1 MAKKSID
8 KGTTNGDCEMRSK
21 RICLNPNS
29 KLNMDNMPHS

>member
-8 KGTTNGDCEMRSK
+8 KGTTNRDMRSN

-29 KLNMDNMPHS
+29 KLNMDNMPHR